1 MNGNDLMNALSGID
15 PKYIDEAAFELH
27 ESPAPKKTSKIVRI
41 NRFALIAIPAAAALL
56 LTVSVVLTR
65 MHVGKSESTS
75 AGTAMTDAAY
85 PAPEAASEAAYDA
98 DSEAAFDA
106 ASEADYDMA
115 SEAAGEDMM
124 DMAPGLEAPEASK
137 GDNAAAAEAS
147 TSDATGSSAA
157 SAASETSGSD
167 STLSADFEEAEL
179 NDSERSYE
187 SKKGLTSPILEEA
200 EYEDGILTVTVK
212 EALPPSAKELKYSIT
227 AADGSGSDTPLAEGT
242 LGDILLAPDP
252 LTLDLTDLDLP
263 AGTYTLTLGTS
274 TISFTCK

>member
-27 ESPAPKKTSKIVRI
+27 EAPAQKKNSKIVRI

-65 MHVGKSESTS
+65 MHVNKSESTS

-85 PAPEAASEAAYDA
+85 PAPEAA
-98 DSEAAFDA
+98 SEAAFDA

-137 GDNAAAAEAS
+137 GDTAPAAAA
-147 TSDATGSSAA
+147 
-157 SAASETSGSD
+157 AASETSGSD
-167 STLSADFEEAEL
+167 ATLSADFEEAEL
-179 NDSERSYE
+179 NASERSYE

-212 EALPPSAKELKYSIT
+212 EALPASAKELKYSIT

-252 LTLDLTDLDLP
+252 LTLDLTGLDLP